1 MIKSILFKKVDDNF
15 RIFLSH
21 GIQDSGD
28 GPILNYS
35 NKKDIIVT
43 ALENYFDELK
53 RKSYE
58 DSFKRATND
67 HEQMSLANEGIGEY
81 LKLLDK

>member
-1 MIKSILFKKVDDNF
+1 MKTQITFTSTLPKNLMQK
-15 RIFLSH
+15 LSE
-21 GIQDSGD
+21 
-28 GPILNYS
+28 YS
-35 NKKDIIVT
+35 EQLKLNKKDIIVT

-58 DSFKRATND
+58 DSFKRAAND
-67 HEQMSLANEGIGEY
+67 HEQMSLANEGIGDY

>member
-1 MIKSILFKKVDDNF
+1 MKTQITFTSTLPKNLMQK
-15 RIFLSH
+15 LSE
-21 GIQDSGD
+21 
-28 GPILNYS
+28 YS
-35 NKKDIIVT
+35 EQLKLNKKDIIVT